1 VTTPTLPQGVRR
13 LFRLARRRPSI
24 DEEVAD
30 EVAFHLEMRA
40 AELVE
45 RGLPPDAARAE
56 ARRRFGDTHQ
66 WSEAMS
72 REDRERAAQHAR
84 VEWLGDL
91 GQDLRY
97 GVRSLR
103 RAPLFSLLAVVT
115 LALGIGANAAV
126 FGVLKSVLLDAL
138 PYGDAGRLVAVYTR
152 LPDGSIAR
160 APLSAGMVTAVAERS
175 RTFAR
180 VAAFESQSRDAILQ
194 GETGPVVVKVDWAEP
209 ALFPTLGVNVSRG
222 RPLRDEDAQADTAF
236 NVLVTHAAWQRLF
249 GGDARILERSVLVN
263 GIPRHVVG
271 VLPAGFVGPMTD
283 SDADFYLPMR
293 MGPYM
298 RTPIDAHRRQNHY
311 VVARLKPG
319 VTVEAAGRD
328 LAAVSAGLAREL
340 PQFYEKLA
348 LWDTPLRDDMV
359 GETRTPLL
367 VLMASAGLVLLITC
381 ANLAGAL
388 LSRTISRRKEFAV
401 RVAMGAGRGRLVR
414 QLLTESL
421 VLSLAGGAAGL
432 ALATSGLA
440 LLRKAAPHVL
450 PAFANLSLDPGAVAV
465 TAIVA
470 VATGLAFG
478 VVPALS
484 AGRANVQGTLR
495 DETRGTSEGRRTR
508 TLRGLLVAGQIA
520 LCVSLLT
527 GAGLL
532 ARTLWAI
539 TQMPLGLDPERVL
552 AVSVQLP
559 RAGYDGREA
568 RYGFIERYTE
578 RLRTLPGVTA
588 VAASGQVP
596 TGISGRTGLFV
607 DGVRPP
613 GEQTVFLLSEA
624 SDDYFRTLH
633 VPLRDGRAFGP
644 EDRAGGTISII
655 VSEGIAKQYWPNGHA
670 VGATARLGPEADAP
684 RATVVGVVGDVRN
697 NPAKPKPDPIL
708 YMSVRQMPWNGPVF
722 LMRTRG
728 DPMALLKPAQ
738 QALAEL
744 DPRLPLH
751 DPITLEAK
759 LDDSLSGKRLPVVLI
774 TAFGA
779 LALLLASVGVY
790 AMFANMTAAREK
802 EFGVRV
808 ALGSSRGR
816 IARLVLRQGGAWMAL
831 GLAGGALGV
840 VAVSR
845 AVRELLYGV
854 RPFDPITLVV
864 SVVVLLA
871 CGAVALLVPVRRA
884 TRVDP
889 ISALR

>member
-1 VTTPTLPQGVRR
+1 ML
-13 LFRLARRRPSI
+13 S
-24 DEEVAD
+24 
-30 EVAFHLEMRA
+30 
-40 AELVE
+40 
-45 RGLPPDAARAE
+45 
-56 ARRRFGDTHQ
+56 
-66 WSEAMS
+66 
-72 REDRERAAQHAR
+72 
-84 VEWLGDL
+84 
-91 GQDLRY
+91 Y
-97 GVRSLR
+97 G
-103 RAPLFSLLAVVT
+103 
-115 LALGIGANAAV
+115 
-126 FGVLKSVLLDAL
+126 
-138 PYGDAGRLVAVYTR
+138 
-152 LPDGSIAR
+152 
-160 APLSAGMVTAVAERS
+160 
-175 RTFAR
+175 
-180 VAAFESQSRDAILQ
+180 
-194 GETGPVVVKVDWAEP
+194 
-209 ALFPTLGVNVSRG
+209 
-222 RPLRDEDAQADTAF
+222 
-236 NVLVTHAAWQRLF
+236 AWQREF
-249 GGDARILERSVLVN
+249 AGDPAVIGRALRVDRQDV
-263 GIPRHVVG
+263 RVVG
-271 VLPAGFVGPMTD
+271 VLPRGYVAPVG
-283 SDADFYLPMR
+283 DADLTFPMDLRAALHEPGAGRDQHYL
-293 MGPYM
+293 G
-298 RTPIDAHRRQNHY
+298 
-311 VVARLKPG
+311 VVARLARG
-319 VTVEAAGRD
+319 ATAASAQRELD
-328 LAAVSAGLAREL
+328 RLAADLAREH
-340 PQFYEKLA
+340 PETDRGRSFVVV
-348 LWDTPLRDDMV
+348 PLRDAMA

-432 ALATSGLA
+432 ALATLGLA
-440 LLRKAAPHVL
+440 LLRRAAPHVL
-450 PAFANLSLDPGAVAV
+450 PAFATLSLDPGAVAV
-465 TAIVA
+465 TAVVA

-478 VVPALS
+478 VAPALS
-484 AGRANVQGTLR
+484 AGRSNVQGTLR
-495 DETRGTSEGRRTR
+495 EETRGTSEGRRTR
-508 TLRGLLVAGQIA
+508 ALRGLLVAGQIA

-539 TQMPLGLDPERVL
+539 TNMPLGLDPERVL

-559 RAGYDGREA
+559 RAGYEGGEA
-568 RYGFIERYTE
+568 RYRFIERYTE

-596 TGISGRTGLFV
+596 TGINGRTGLFM
-607 DGVRPP
+607 DGVRPAD
-613 GEQTVFLLSEA
+613 EQNVFLLSEA

-633 VPLRDGRAFGP
+633 VPLIEGRTFGP

-670 VGATARLGPEADAP
+670 VGATARLGQEADAP

-697 NPAKPKPDPIL
+697 NPARPKPDPIL
-708 YMSVRQMPWNGPVF
+708 YMSVRQFPWNGPVF
-722 LMRTRG
+722 LIRTG
-728 DPMALLKPAQ
+728 CPPKAGGCDPMALLKPAQ
-738 QALAEL
+738 RALAEL

-759 LDDSLSGKRLPVVLI
+759 LDDSLSAKRLPVVLI

-808 ALGSSRGR
+808 ALGSSRGG
-816 IARLVLRQGGAWMAL
+816 IAGLVLRQGGAWMAL

-854 RPFDPITLVV
+854 RPFDPVTLVV